1 MSEKSLGNKKGSSG
15 GMNIRPLLA
24 IIARFSG
31 NSRRFFLLAA
41 LMLILENGSATLVPL
56 VIRYALKYVT
66 ALFDPSQGSINAPPP
81 GPLSLLGIVSG
92 INPIVETLAI
102 VALGIIIL
110 TMINSLC
117 DSLAEI
123 YLAQG
128 GRQLGYNLRVA
139 LYNHLQKLSLAFHT
153 QSRTGDVLTRITS
166 DVTALENFIM
176 GNLSDFVGS
185 VLLLFFFLGAMFL
198 TARSVSIESGEP
210 AVFILPLIGL
220 FIIPLMA
227 LVTSYFS
234 RQIKAASKRLRS
246 SEGELASVVQEML
259 ASIRVVQ
266 VYGQGDYEQSV
277 FSGQSK
283 KAVNAALDTA
293 VHEARFSW
301 IVSVLTAVA
310 TSSVIVVSVW
320 LTIRIGRLAVFGI
333 AELKL
338 FLDYIQDM
346 FKPTK
351 RLVAEWN
358 TFGKLSASLDSI
370 TELMD
375 LEPDV
380 RDRPDA
386 IPAPPLKGRIEFR
399 NVVFSYPSIESSKKK
414 GEAKP
419 RPILN
424 GLSFVVQPG
433 QVVAVVGHTGA
444 GKSTIAQLI
453 PRLYDPDAGQVLLD
467 GHDIREFTL
476 ESLRAQ
482 MSMVLQESI
491 LFTGSIVE
499 NIAYGRPDASGAE
512 IIEAA
517 KNANADEFVS
527 KFPDGYYTILNERGS
542 NLSGGQRQR
551 LAIARAFIR
560 DTPILILDEPS
571 TGLDA
576 ESTELVLQALRK
588 LMKGKTTIIISHE
601 LNLIRSADQIIVIK
615 EGAIEQTGT
624 HAELIRAGGLYA
636 NLYTLQSAQRA
647 MDSQPLP
654 VSEVGDPKTG
664 KD

>member
-1 MSEKSLGNKKGSSG
+1 MSKTSSDDKKNTSNRMS
-15 GMNIRPLLA
+15 IRPLIDA
-24 IIARFSG
+24 IARFSG

-41 LMLILENGSATLVPL
+41 LMLILESGSATLAPQ
-56 VIRYALKYVT
+56 VIRYAIKYLT

-81 GPLSLLGIVSG
+81 SFLNSLGIVTG
-92 INPIVETLAI
+92 INPIVETLAL
-102 VALGIIIL
+102 VVLGIISL

-117 DSLAEI
+117 DSMAEI

-139 LYNHLQKLSLAFHT
+139 LYNHLQKLSLSFHT
-153 QSRTGDVLTRITS
+153 QSRTGELLTRITS

-185 VLLLFFFLGAMFL
+185 VLLLFFFLGAMFW
-198 TARSVSIESGEP
+198 TARGISLESGELG
-210 AVFILPLIGL
+210 VFILPMIGL
-220 FIIPLMA
+220 FIIPLMV
-227 LVTSYFS
+227 LLTSYFS
-234 RQIKAASKRLRS
+234 KRIKAASKRLRS
-246 SEGELASVVQEML
+246 SEGELTSVVQEML

-283 KAVNAALDTA
+283 KAVSAALDTA
-293 VHEARFSW
+293 GHEARFSW
-301 IVSVLTAVA
+301 FVSVLTAVA
-310 TSSVIVVSVW
+310 TASVIVVSVW
-320 LTIRIGRLAVFGI
+320 LTLRIGRLTVFGI

-338 FLDYIQDM
+338 FLDYVQDM

-386 IPAPPLKGRIEFR
+386 IPAPPLRGRIEFR
-399 NVVFSYPSIESSKKK
+399 NVVFSYPAIESTKKRE
-414 GEAKP
+414 EAKS

-424 GLSFVVQPG
+424 GLSFVVEPG

-453 PRLYDPDAGQVLLD
+453 PRLYDPDSGQVLVD
-467 GHDIREFTL
+467 GYDIHRFTL

-491 LFTGSIVE
+491 LFTGSILE
-499 NIAYGRPDASGAE
+499 NIGYGRPDASGAE

-517 KNANADEFVS
+517 RNANADEFIS

-551 LAIARAFIR
+551 IAIARAFIR

-576 ESTELVLQALRK
+576 ESTDQVLQALRK

-601 LNLIRSADQIIVIK
+601 LNLIRDADKIIVIK
-615 EGAIEQTGT
+615 AGEIEQVGT
-624 HAELIRAGGLYA
+624 HDELIRMGGLYA
-636 NLYTLQSAQRA
+636 NLYTMQSGQRG
-647 MDSQPLP
+647 MGSSSLPL
-654 VSEVGDPKTG
+654 SEMADPKLG
-664 KD
+664 GG